1 MSTPEVIRKE
11 ISMLRYIARRLLAL
25 IPIVLGVVLIVQLI
39 FYFSPT
45 DPAVVIL
52 GNDFT
57 VEGAEQVR
65 EELGLNE
72 PFITQYLTTIG
83 KLVRLDFGTSYMSHE
98 PVVNQL
104 AKRFPNTLIL
114 NLFSVAL
121 CVIVAIPIGI
131 QSAVKPNSALSN
143 ISSAFAMIGVAMP
156 TFWIGLMLM
165 LLFSVKLRW
174 LPSASDMSFKG
185 LLMPAITL
193 ALNFMASNMRTTRS
207 AMLDCLNADYVR
219 TARAKGVSNMS
230 AIYKHA
236 LGNARLPIITVIGMN
251 IGTQMG
257 GSVIT
262 ETVFSFPG
270 LGILMT
276 NGISQKDTPVV
287 IGSLVVMALS
297 VGVCN
302 LLVDLIFAFVDPR
315 IKSQYKKKG

>member
-1 MSTPEVIRKE
+1 MIPVTVAVIFIVYLIMYLTPGDPVALLLGADATPELIAETRQKLGITDPFFVQFARYVWNLMRGDFGLSWYTGNPVSE
-11 ISMLRYIARRLLAL
+11 RLFAAFPYTVTLSLLGMLVAL
-25 IPIVLGVVLIVQLI
+25 IISVPLGVIA
-39 FYFSPT
+39 
-45 DPAVVIL
+45 AVRR
-52 GNDFT
+52 NT
-57 VEGAEQVR
+57 VWDYS
-65 EELGLNE
+65 
-72 PFITQYLTTIG
+72 I
-83 KLVRLDFGTSYMSHE
+83 
-98 PVVNQL
+98 
-104 AKRFPNTLIL
+104 
-114 NLFSVAL
+114 SV
-121 CVIVAIPIGI
+121 
-131 QSAVKPNSALSN
+131 
-143 ISSAFAMIGVAMP
+143 FAMIGVSAP
-156 TFWIGLMLM
+156 TFWVGTMLI
-165 LLFSVKLRW
+165 LLFALEWKM
-174 LPSASDMSFKG
+174 LPSAFNNQWTSFV
-185 LLMPAITL
+185 LPTITQGFNML
-193 ALNFMASNMRTTRS
+193 ASVVRTQRS
-207 AMLDCLNADYVR
+207 SMLEVLSSDYVR

>member
-1 MSTPEVIRKE
+1 
-11 ISMLRYIARRLLAL
+11 MLRYIARRLLAL

-262 ETVFSFPG
+262 EAVFAY
-270 LGILMT
+270 
-276 NGISQKDTPVV
+276 NGIGQLLVTSVSFRDYSCIQSLILIFSLHFVV
-287 IGSLVVMALS
+287 INFVVDILYAVLNPEIQLS
-297 VGVCN
+297 
-302 LLVDLIFAFVDPR
+302 
-315 IKSQYKKKG
+315 

>member
-1 MSTPEVIRKE
+1 
-11 ISMLRYIARRLLAL
+11 MLRYIARRLLAL

-143 ISSAFAMIGVAMP
+143 ISSAFAMIGVAIP

-302 LLVDLIFAFVDPR
+302 LLVDLIFACVDPR